1 MENYQNHPLYRP
13 MDFEALFSQTFQIY
27 KKHFGWLFLYSFLG
41 ISLISMLFF
50 ATDLQETFTYDLIND
65 PGQVGGL
72 LGKLFFILLVIFIGY
87 SLLYLFIHYFVIY
100 QYVEPE
106 KSHLTL
112 FGDAIRKFALPYLL
126 IIIIVSIILT
136 LSMIIGFVL
145 LIIGMFAALLYFG
158 TIFLPVTPI
167 LIVEKDDPMSTISRC
182 FKLGHLDFWPTLGAL
197 LVIYILMSV
206 ASMILSSIAMAPF
219 AIDFLKLLNPNTI
232 VEMMENG
239 EPILS
244 FITPAFVLV
253 TSIVNAITFPI
264 LPIFSVLVY
273 FKLKYKEDQ
282 GQTLVT

>member
-1 MENYQNHPLYRP
+1 MENYQNHPLYQP
-13 MDFEALFSQTFQIY
+13 MDFESLFSQTFQIY

-41 ISLISMLFF
+41 IILISMLFF
-50 ATDLQETFTYDLIND
+50 ATDLQETFTYDLINN

-72 LGKLFFILLVIFIGY
+72 LGKLFFILLVLFIGY

-100 QYVEPE
+100 QYVEPD
-106 KSHLTL
+106 KGHLTL
-112 FGDAIRKFALPYLL
+112 FGEAIRRFALPYLL
-126 IIIIVSIILT
+126 IVIIVSIILT

-145 LIIGMFAALLYFG
+145 LIVGMFAALLYFG

-167 LIVEKDDPMSTISRC
+167 LIVEKNDPMSTISRC

-206 ASMILSSIAMAPF
+206 ASMILSSIAIAPF

-239 EPILS
+239 ESILS
-244 FITPAFVLV
+244 FITPTFVLV

-282 GQTLVT
+282 GQTLNT